1 MWTTNMQL
9 DFDLEFENMKFGQE
23 TFKQMTH
30 SSKSRNLFLCTNNLL
45 APMAI
50 VKKFKVSK

>member
-23 TFKQMTH
+23 TLKQMTH
-30 SSKSRNLFLCTNNLL
+30 SSKSTNLFLYTNNFLT
-45 APMAI
+45 PMAI
-50 VKKFKVSK
+50 VKKLKVSK